1 MINSYQF
8 GVIIVNGRRY
18 TSDVI
23 IYPDRVGDNWW
34 RREGHSLFPQDLE
47 EVVREKP
54 EIVVIG
60 SGNSGLMKV
69 PPSTRRWIEGK
80 GIRLKVEP
88 TQAACQIYNQ
98 LQKTHKIVA
107 ALHLTC

>member
-23 IYPDRVGDNWW
+23 IYPDRVDDNWW
-34 RREGHSLFPQDLE
+34 RREGHSLSPQDLK

-80 GIRLKVEP
+80 EIRLKVES
-88 TQAACQIYNQ
+88 TQTACQIYNQ
-98 LQKTHKIVA
+98 LQKTHKVVA

>member
-23 IYPDRVGDNWW
+23 IYPDRVDDNWW
-34 RREGHSLFPQDLE
+34 RREGHSLSPQDLK

-69 PPSTRRWIEGK
+69 PPSTCRWIEGK

-88 TQAACQIYNQ
+88 TQTACQIYNQ
-98 LQKTHKIVA
+98 LQKTHKVVA

>member
-23 IYPDRVGDNWW
+23 IYPDRVDDNWW
-34 RREGHSLFPQDLE
+34 
-47 EVVREKP
+47 REKP

-69 PPSTRRWIEGK
+69 PPSTRHWIEGK

-88 TQAACQIYNQ
+88 TQTACQIYNQ